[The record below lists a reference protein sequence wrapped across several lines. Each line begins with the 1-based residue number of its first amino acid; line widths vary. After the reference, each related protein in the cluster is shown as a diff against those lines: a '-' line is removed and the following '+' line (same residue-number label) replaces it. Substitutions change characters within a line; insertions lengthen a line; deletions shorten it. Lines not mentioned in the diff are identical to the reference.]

1 MAKLCVLVIMLG
13 ITWLSLPI
21 VQSQSGICWEK
32 YDQCVSNNLNSTE
45 PQFDKSSPSFNIT
58 EFICCD
64 LLRQSAVNE
73 KQCFCNVN
81 TFITENPSFAP
92 NVTLVLGACGIAD
105 SVASLN
111 AFCQD
116 VQVPP
121 PTSTQP
127 PPSDISSIT
136 PPTPTGATS
145 PPSPQTH
152 LPPSESPAKKV
163 KLQVIVPA
171 IVAPLAVITMACVIF
186 GLYLCKRK
194 HTTEQNVANNTQYA
208 LPTQPPVP
216 LPVTIVT
223 DNPNK
228 ALVPSPGDYII
239 KADSLQYDVATLQA
253 ATNNF
258 SEDHVIGR
266 GGFGVVYK
274 GSLSDG
280 QEIAVKRLSRTSNQG
295 DKEFKNE
302 VLLLA
307 KLQHRNLVRLVG
319 FCLTEHEKLLLY
331 EFVPNKSLDY
341 FLFDSQKRGQ
351 LNWSARYNIIK
362 GIARGMLYL
371 HEDSPD
377 RILHR
382 DLKAANVL
390 LDIEMNPKIAD
401 FGMAR
406 ICAFDQTHIDT
417 SRVVGTYGYMAV
429 EYLLHGQ
436 FSIKSDVYSFGVL
449 VLEIVSGRKVG
460 DVIYQSGGSLKLLSH
475 AWSCWLDREPLK
487 LLDSMLRNTY
497 SNHEVIK
504 CIHLGLLCVQEDIN
518 KRPTM
523 ATIVHMLNSYSA
535 ADGTLSTP
543 QSPAFLYSSSSDQ
556 STTRR
561 SNTDSTP
568 WSQN

>member
-1 MAKLCVLVIMLG
+1 MR
-13 ITWLSLPI
+13 
-21 VQSQSGICWEK
+21 
-32 YDQCVSNNLNSTE
+32 SNV
-45 PQFDKSSPSFNIT
+45 F
-58 EFICCD
+58 
-64 LLRQSAVNE
+64 A
-73 KQCFCNVN
+73 NVN
-81 TFITENPSFAP
+81 TLITENPSFAP
-92 NVTLVLGACGIAD
+92 NVTLVLGACGIAK

-145 PPSPQTH
+145 PPSQTH
-152 LPPSESPAKKV
+152 LPHSESPAKKV
-163 KLQVIVPA
+163 KLEVIVPA

-186 GLYLCKRK
+186 GLYLGKRK

-208 LPTQPPVP
+208 LPTQPPGP

-223 DNPNK
+223 ENPNK
-228 ALVPSPGDYII
+228 GLAPSPGDYIM

-258 SEDHVIGR
+258 SDDHVIGR
-266 GGFGVVYK
+266 DGFGVVYK
-274 GSLSDG
+274 GSLPDG

-319 FCLTEHEKLLLY
+319 FCLTDREKLLLY

-351 LNWSARYNIIK
+351 LNWSTRYNIIK

-390 LDIEMNPKIAD
+390 LDTEMNPKIAD

-417 SRVVGTYGYMAV
+417 SKVVGTYGYMAV

-449 VLEIVSGRKVG
+449 VLEIVIGRKVS
-460 DVIYQSGGSLKLLSH
+460 DVIYQSGGSFKLLSY
-475 AWSCWLDREPLK
+475 AWSCWLDGEPLR
-487 LLDSMLRNTY
+487 LLDSMLGNSY
-497 SNHEVIK
+497 SNLEVIK

-523 ATIVHMLNSYSA
+523 ATIVHMLNSYA
-535 ADGTLSTP
+535 AAAGTLSMP
-543 QSPAFLYSSSSDQ
+543 QPPAFLYSSSSDQ

-561 SNTDSTP
+561 SNTDSTT